1 MAGIRFDQANLVVHN
16 MEATLAFYRRLGVEI
31 DEASVWRTESGA
43 HHVSLPD
50 AGGGHLELDSRAL
63 SKRTNAGFAAERG
76 RIVLTFRVETR
87 EAVDQLYNM
96 MIAEDHQGLQVP
108 YDAFWGS
115 RYAMIEDPDGNPV
128 ALSSPV
134 DRSKSSKPPEV

>member
-16 MEATLAFYRRLGVEI
+16 MDATLAFYRRLGVEI
-31 DEASVWRTESGA
+31 DEGQVWRTESGA

-63 SKRTNAGFAAERG
+63 AKRTNAGFAAERG
-76 RIVLTFRVETR
+76 RIVLAFRVETR
-87 EAVDQLYNM
+87 EEVDALYEK
-96 MIAEDHQGLQVP
+96 MIGHGHQGLQIP

-115 RYAMIEDPDGNPV
+115 RYAMLEDPDGNPV

-134 DRSKSSKPPEV
+134 DQAKKSKPPEV